1 MLQLNTYEEYFES
14 LSLVNNVYHI
24 DIHNINVNQELKSDL
39 QKGKL
44 LVLFKPEIKPDG
56 GSLDAPMEKWEC
68 MFFVLEKL
76 TLKGADETERKR
88 VRNET
93 LSVSR
98 QIKQKMFETAADIH
112 LCHFLN
118 HINHNSVSHNFVGPV
133 FINMYGWATSFSF
146 SIPFK

>member
-1 MLQLNTYEEYFES
+1 MLELNTFEEWFES
-14 LSLVNNVYHI
+14 LDCVNNIYHI
-24 DIHNINVNQELKSDL
+24 DIHNININQELKSEF

-76 TLKGADETERKR
+76 TLKGADEAERKR

-93 LSVSR
+93 LNVSR
-98 QIKQKMFETAADIH
+98 LIKQKMFETGADIS
-112 LCHFLN
+112 LCHFFN
-118 HINHNSVSHNFVGPV
+118 HINHLSVSHNFVGPV
-133 FINMYGWATSFSF
+133 FLNMYGWVTEFSF
-146 SIPFK
+146 SIPFR